1 MFGRTLGLAL
11 GGDMGKGGLW
21 LGGFA
26 VASLAAMAWLF
37 LAPDSEPD
45 GKAESAARPS
55 AEPAE
60 KTQAGTA
67 ETAPPPAQ
75 ALAAAASS
83 AVAPAGPPPL
93 NCREPAGNVLVIGAE
108 AVSAEEFCRDLGQL
122 AGAQPDPVSDG
133 WRKQARQL
141 RQQTIDARLVR
152 QALAAE
158 GAAVGEAEIDAAV
171 AERLAAPSG
180 AAVAKLEASSTQ
192 LVRAQ
197 LRQRLEVNKLLQ
209 LRGQAKVQ
217 DADLLAAYQA
227 DPGRFGE
234 PAAAVALPFLWRL
247 SRSAGEA
254 DVKQAQTKAGQ
265 FLAAVQKGTPA
276 ELAIKDAG
284 GQALAKAE
292 LVQGAGE
299 AELVAAALQLSPQ
312 QWSAPVRTQVG
323 WAVVQLLEAKAGKVL
338 PFDQVR
344 DQVRAFV
351 LGRQGLTDRENLL
364 TGLRAAAKVADQVA
378 F

>member
-1 MFGRTLGLAL
+1 MAKRSILI
-11 GGDMGKGGLW
+11 
-21 LGGFA
+21 GGFA

-37 LAPDSEPD
+37 LAPDSEPAA
-45 GKAESAARPS
+45 KADSADSPS

-93 NCREPAGNVLVIGAE
+93 NCRQPAGTVLVIGAE

-122 AGAQPDPVSDG
+122 AGPQPDPVSDG
-133 WRKQARQL
+133 WRQQARQL

-152 QALAAE
+152 LALAAE
-158 GAAVGEAEIDAAV
+158 GAAVDDAAIDAAL
-171 AERLAAPSG
+171 AERLSGPSG

-197 LRQRLEVNKLLQ
+197 LRQRLEMNKLLQ

-247 SRSAGEA
+247 SRSAAEA
-254 DVKQAQTKAGQ
+254 DVKQARSKAGQ

-276 ELAIKDAG
+276 ELAIKDTA

-323 WAVVQLLEAKAGKVL
+323 WAVVQVLEVKAGKVL

-344 DQVRAFV
+344 ERVRAFV

-364 TGLRAAAKVADQVA
+364 TGLRAAAKVADQVT